1 MKILI
6 VNKSEIKKSITIHD
20 CIRIMKNLFIEL
32 ENGVVNNPLRKAML
46 LPKEFGGLLSMMPG
60 YNLKENIMGIK
71 TVSVYPENS
80 KIGLDSHQGTV
91 TLFDLNNGAPLA
103 IMDASQ
109 ITAIRTAAVSAVATQ
124 ALANSNSTTLAIIG
138 SGVQADSHIEA
149 MDAILDL
156 KEIRVWSRNE
166 NSVRKFI
173 NIQKKKYSTSFIH
186 SESIAKA
193 LENADIVCTTTSA
206 INPIIPS
213 NYLKK
218 GMHINAVGSSVENS
232 RELDGE
238 AVKLSKLYVDKIE
251 STINE
256 SGDFLIAK
264 KEGLIDNNHIIGS
277 IGGVLTNKVN
287 GRKSKDDITLFKSLG
302 LSVEDIATAF
312 FIYEEYKNNNKG
324 HWVEFC

>member
-1 MKILI
+1 LKILI
-6 VNKSEIKKSITIHD
+6 VNKSEIKKSIAMLD
-20 CIRIMKNLFIEL
+20 CVEIMKNLFIQL
-32 ENGVVNNPLRKAML
+32 ENGIVNNPLRKAML
-46 LPKEFGGLLSMMPG
+46 LPEDFRGLLSMMPG
-60 YNLKENIMGIK
+60 YNLQENIMGIK

-80 KIGLDSHQGTV
+80 KIGLESHQGTV
-91 TLFDLNNGAPLA
+91 TLFDLNNGTPLA

-109 ITAIRTAAVSAVATQ
+109 ITAIRTAAASAVATK
-124 ALANSNSTTLAIIG
+124 ALANSNSNILAIIG

-156 KEIRVWSRNE
+156 KEVRVWSRNK
-166 NSVRKFI
+166 NNVRKFI
-173 NIQKKKYSTSFIH
+173 NIQNKKYSASFIH
-186 SESIAKA
+186 SESICKA
-193 LENADIVCTTTSA
+193 LENADVVCATTST
-206 INPIIPS
+206 NKPIISS
-213 NYLKK
+213 NYLTK
-218 GMHINAVGSSVENS
+218 GMHINAVGSSVKNS

-238 AVKLSKLYVDKIE
+238 AMKLSKLYVDKIE

-264 KEGLIDNNHIIGS
+264 KEGFIDNNHIIGS
-277 IGGVLTNKVN
+277 IGSVLTNKVN

-312 FIYEEYKNNNKG
+312 FIYEKYKNNNKG